1 MYDTEY
7 SYNIILA
14 GKRIQQK
21 CITITI
27 LCSAGIFSILAL
39 ILWIA
44 MGVVVSIPPNGS
56 KWSLWWY

>member
-56 KWSLWWY
+56 K

>member
-27 LCSAGIFSILAL
+27 LCSAAIFSILAL
-39 ILWIA
+39 ILWIT
-44 MGVVVSIPPNGS
+44 MGVLVSIPPNGS
-56 KWSLWWY
+56 K